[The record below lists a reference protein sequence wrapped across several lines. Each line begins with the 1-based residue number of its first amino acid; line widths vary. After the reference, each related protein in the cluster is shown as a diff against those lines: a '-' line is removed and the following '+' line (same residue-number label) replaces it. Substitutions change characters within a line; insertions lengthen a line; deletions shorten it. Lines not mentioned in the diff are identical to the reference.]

1 MICNGKVILAKK
13 LFLVETKHSQTH
25 NYRAQIKQSSENQ
38 FIWPPFEAF
47 DFLEEEKQ
55 LFPRPAEPVYI
66 VYTQKISLLFNFKP
80 FISDQRKFLI

>member
-1 MICNGKVILAKK
+1 M
-13 LFLVETKHSQTH
+13 ETKHSQTH

-55 LFPRPAEPVYI
+55 LFPRPAKPVYI
-66 VYTQKISLLFNFKP
+66 VYM
-80 FISDQRKFLI
+80 QRYHFYLILSHSSAIKGNS